1 VLKSSFRKTIIIYT
15 ASIIEALLLFHLRQR
30 TTEEECAQDR
40 REFCI
45 AKNIYEIDSVNMIVL
60 GEWRLRKDKIRFD
73 KLNLDQINRLCK
85 DYKLIGGELHQK
97 IDRVRLLRNRQ
108 HLGTLQYI
116 DRDYTKAD
124 IEFIFSVA
132 KNVKQL
138 VNRSVS

>member
-1 VLKSSFRKTIIIYT
+1 
-15 ASIIEALLLFHLRQR
+15 
-30 TTEEECAQDR
+30 
-40 REFCI
+40 
-45 AKNIYEIDSVNMIVL
+45 
-60 GEWRLRKDKIRFD
+60 
-73 KLNLDQINRLCK
+73 
-85 DYKLIGGELHQK
+85 
-97 IDRVRLLRNRQ
+97 LRNRQ